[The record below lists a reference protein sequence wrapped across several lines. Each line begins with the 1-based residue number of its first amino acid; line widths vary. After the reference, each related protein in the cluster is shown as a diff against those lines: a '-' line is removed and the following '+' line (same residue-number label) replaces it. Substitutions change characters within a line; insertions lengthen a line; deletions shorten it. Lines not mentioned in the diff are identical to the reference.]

1 MDAFFLSQFYHYLSI
16 EKRLSKHTILAYS
29 NDLNQCINWIVETYE
44 IKGVNEINHTY
55 IRTWLATLM
64 NDGLDSKTINRK
76 ISALKTYYKYLL
88 KHSWVNNNP
97 MLKISSPKISKKLPI
112 FVSEDKMNQLLDD
125 FELIPSEEDRLS
137 EDILSTLYHT
147 GMRLSELI
155 NLKKSDVNLSQ
166 KTLKVLG
173 KGNKERII
181 PMTEDLMI
189 IVSNYLNSSIESK
202 FLYNTKKGNQLYP
215 KFVYRSVNKLLNK
228 YTTIKKKSPH
238 ILRHSIATHLL
249 ENGSELNAIKE
260 ILGHANLSAT
270 QIYTHNSIERLKKIY
285 NLAHPKSNE

>member
-1 MDAFFLSQFYHYLSI
+1 
-16 EKRLSKHTILAYS
+16 
-29 NDLNQCINWIVETYE
+29 
-44 IKGVNEINHTY
+44 
-55 IRTWLATLM
+55 M
-64 NDGLDSKTINRK
+64 NAGLDAKSINRK

-88 KHSWVNNNP
+88 KHQLAEKNP
-97 MLKISSPKISKKLPI
+97 MLKVSSPKVSKKLPV
-112 FVSEDKMNQLLDD
+112 FVTEDKMNEMLND
-125 FELIPSEEDRLS
+125 FALHTTEEDVLA
-137 EDILSTLYHT
+137 EDLLSTLYHT

-155 NLKKSDVNLSQ
+155 TLKKSDINISQ
-166 KTLKVLG
+166 QTLKVIG

-181 PMTEDLMI
+181 PMTDDLAQ
-189 IVSNYLNSSIESK
+189 IVSKYLDLSIDSV
-202 FLYNTKKGNQLYP
+202 FLYNTKKGKQLYP
-215 KFVYRSVNKLLNK
+215 KFVYRSVNELLNK

-285 NLAHPKSNE
+285 NLAHPKSSQ

>member
-1 MDAFFLSQFYHYLSI
+1 MDAFYLQQFFDYLSI
-16 EKRLSKHTILAYS
+16 EKRLSKHTVLAYS
-29 NDLNQCINWIVETYE
+29 NDLSQCIKWLSEAYE
-44 IKGVNEINHTY
+44 IKQVNDISHSY
-55 IRTWLATLM
+55 IRTWLASLM
-64 NDGLDSKTINRK
+64 NAGLDAKSINRK

-88 KHSWVNNNP
+88 KHQLAEKNP
-97 MLKISSPKISKKLPI
+97 MLKVSSPKVSKKLPV
-112 FVSEDKMNQLLDD
+112 FVTEDKMNEMLND
-125 FELIPSEEDRLS
+125 FELHTTEEDVLA
-137 EDILSTLYHT
+137 EDLLSTLYHT

-155 NLKKSDVNLSQ
+155 TLKKSDINISQ
-166 KTLKVLG
+166 QTLKVIG

-181 PMTEDLMI
+181 PMTDDLAQ
-189 IVSNYLNSSIESK
+189 IVSKYLDLSIDSV
-202 FLYNTKKGNQLYP
+202 FLYNTKKGKQLYP
-215 KFVYRSVNKLLNK
+215 KFVYRSVNELLNK

-285 NLAHPKSNE
+285 NLAHPKSSQ

>member
-1 MDAFFLSQFYHYLSI
+1 MDAFYLQQFFDYLSI
-16 EKRLSKHTILAYS
+16 EKRLSKHTVLAYS
-29 NDLNQCINWIVETYE
+29 NDLSQCIKWLSEAYE
-44 IKGVNEINHTY
+44 IKQVNDISHSY
-55 IRTWLATLM
+55 IRTWLASLM
-64 NDGLDSKTINRK
+64 NAGLDAKSINRK

-88 KHSWVNNNP
+88 KHQLAEKNP
-97 MLKISSPKISKKLPI
+97 MLKVSSPKVSKKLPV
-112 FVSEDKMNQLLDD
+112 FVTEDKMNEMLND
-125 FELIPSEEDRLS
+125 FALHTTEEDVLA
-137 EDILSTLYHT
+137 EDLLSTLYHT

-155 NLKKSDVNLSQ
+155 TLKKSDINISQ
-166 KTLKVLG
+166 QTLKVIG

-181 PMTEDLMI
+181 PMTDDLAQ
-189 IVSNYLNSSIESK
+189 IVSKYLDLSIDSV
-202 FLYNTKKGNQLYP
+202 FLYNTKKGKQLYP
-215 KFVYRSVNKLLNK
+215 KFVYRSVNELLNK

-285 NLAHPKSNE
+285 NLAHPKSSQ

>member
-1 MDAFFLSQFYHYLSI
+1 MDAFYLQQFFDYLSI
-16 EKRLSKHTILAYS
+16 EKRLSKHTVLAYS
-29 NDLNQCINWIVETYE
+29 NDLSQCLKWLTESYE
-44 IKGVNEINHTY
+44 IKQVDDISHSY
-55 IRTWLATLM
+55 IRTWLASLM
-64 NDGLDSKTINRK
+64 NSGLDSKSINRK

-88 KHSWVNNNP
+88 KHQLAEKNP
-97 MLKISSPKISKKLPI
+97 MLKVSSPKVSKKLPV
-112 FVSEDKMNQLLDD
+112 FVTEDKMSEMLND
-125 FELIPSEEDRLS
+125 FENHLTAEDSLA
-137 EDILSTLYHT
+137 EDLLSTLYHT

-155 NLKKSDVNLSQ
+155 SLKKSDVNISQ
-166 KTLKVLG
+166 MTIKVLG

-181 PMTEDLMI
+181 PMTNDLTQ
-189 IVSNYLNSSIESK
+189 IVSKYLSLSIDSE
-202 FLYNTKKGNQLYP
+202 FLYNTKKGEQLYP
-215 KFVYRSVNKLLNK
+215 KFVYRSVNQLLNK

-285 NLAHPKSNE
+285 NLAHPKSTQ

>member
-1 MDAFFLSQFYHYLSI
+1 MDAFYLQQFFDYLSI
-16 EKRLSKHTILAYS
+16 EKRLSKHTVLAYS
-29 NDLNQCINWIVETYE
+29 NDLSQCLKWLSEAYE
-44 IKGVNEINHTY
+44 INQVDDISHSC
-55 IRTWLATLM
+55 IRTWLASLM
-64 NDGLDSKTINRK
+64 NAGLDSKSINRK

-88 KHSWVNNNP
+88 KHQLAEKNP
-97 MLKISSPKISKKLPI
+97 MLKVSSPKVSKKLPV
-112 FVSEDKMNQLLDD
+112 FVTEDKMNEMLND
-125 FELIPSEEDRLS
+125 FENHLTAEDSLA
-137 EDILSTLYHT
+137 EDLLSTLYHT

-155 NLKKSDVNLSQ
+155 SLKKSDVNISQ
-166 KTLKVLG
+166 MTIKVLG

-181 PMTEDLMI
+181 PMTNDLTQ
-189 IVSNYLNSSIESK
+189 IVSKYLSLSIDSE
-202 FLYNTKKGNQLYP
+202 FLYNTKKGKQLYP
-215 KFVYRSVNKLLNK
+215 KFVYRSVNQLLNK

-285 NLAHPKSNE
+285 NLAHPKSTQ